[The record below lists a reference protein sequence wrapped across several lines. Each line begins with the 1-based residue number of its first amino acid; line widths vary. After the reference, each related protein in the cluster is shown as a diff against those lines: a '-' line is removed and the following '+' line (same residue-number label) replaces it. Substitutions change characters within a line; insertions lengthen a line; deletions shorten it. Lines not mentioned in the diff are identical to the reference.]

1 MTDTLIA
8 RLKEEMEKQGFN
20 YKSLSRA
27 AGLGET
33 NVRDIVT
40 RRAINPRRDTL
51 QKIAAQLG
59 KPLGYFLGEE
69 APATVKV
76 VGEITPD
83 RELSARVTQHVSE
96 PGNESVEWVETPPE
110 LGHRDLV
117 ALRVKGNALYPFMPD
132 GTLIYYSET
141 TTQPP
146 FDAHLDALCIVKTKK
161 GPAVIRKL
169 RRGEM
174 FDTYHLEDFFGDKL
188 QNVEVEW
195 CARITFI
202 KLP

>member
-1 MTDTLIA
+1 M
-8 RLKEEMEKQGFN
+8 
-20 YKSLSRA
+20 
-27 AGLGET
+27 
-33 NVRDIVT
+33 
-40 RRAINPRRDTL
+40 
-51 QKIAAQLG
+51 
-59 KPLGYFLGEE
+59 
-69 APATVKV
+69 KV

-83 RELSARVTQHVSE
+83 REFSARVTKHVSE
-96 PGNESVEWVETPPE
+96 PGNETVEWVETPPE

-141 TTQPP
+141 ATQPP
-146 FDAHLDALCIVKTKK
+146 FDAHLDALCIVKTKH

-169 RRGEM
+169 RRGEL